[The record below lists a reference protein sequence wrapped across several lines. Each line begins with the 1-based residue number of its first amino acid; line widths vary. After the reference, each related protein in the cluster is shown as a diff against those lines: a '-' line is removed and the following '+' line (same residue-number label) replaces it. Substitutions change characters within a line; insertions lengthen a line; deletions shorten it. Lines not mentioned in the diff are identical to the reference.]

1 MITKTRERIIL
12 KLYDENLKNLTN
24 EIFED
29 VYTLNFFLQ
38 TIPKTFDQVK
48 TLLIFNDLEKTN
60 IIVDRSDKET
70 DLEDYDHNVKL
81 ILAKDEN
88 SYSFTGSGSL
98 PIVLSTISSI
108 LINEG
113 KFTHCPTNNASPGL
127 RDGNCSIILPFM
139 DSLEDS
145 ICD

>member
-1 MITKTRERIIL
+1 MNVAMITKTRERIIL

-38 TIPKTFDQVK
+38 TIPKTFDQAK

-60 IIVDRSDKET
+60 IIVDRSDNEA

-88 SYSFTGSGSL
+88 SYY
-98 PIVLSTISSI
+98 I
-108 LINEG
+108 E
-113 KFTHCPTNNASPGL
+113 
-127 RDGNCSIILPFM
+127 
-139 DSLEDS
+139 E
-145 ICD
+145 

>member
-38 TIPKTFDQVK
+38 TIPKTFDQAK

-60 IIVDRSDKET
+60 IIVDRSDKEA

-88 SYSFTGSGSL
+88 SYY
-98 PIVLSTISSI
+98 I
-108 LINEG
+108 E
-113 KFTHCPTNNASPGL
+113 
-127 RDGNCSIILPFM
+127 
-139 DSLEDS
+139 E
-145 ICD
+145 

>member
-1 MITKTRERIIL
+1 MITKTRKRIIL

-38 TIPKTFDQVK
+38 TIPKTFDQAK

-60 IIVDRSDKET
+60 IIVDRSDKEA
-70 DLEDYDHNVKL
+70 DLEDHDHNVKL

-88 SYSFTGSGSL
+88 SYY
-98 PIVLSTISSI
+98 I
-108 LINEG
+108 E
-113 KFTHCPTNNASPGL
+113 
-127 RDGNCSIILPFM
+127 
-139 DSLEDS
+139 E
-145 ICD
+145 

>member
-1 MITKTRERIIL
+1 MNIAMITKTRERIIL
-12 KLYDENLKNLTN
+12 KLYDENLKTLTT

-70 DLEDYDHNVKL
+70 DLKDYDHNVKL

-88 SYSFTGSGSL
+88 SYY
-98 PIVLSTISSI
+98 I
-108 LINEG
+108 E
-113 KFTHCPTNNASPGL
+113 
-127 RDGNCSIILPFM
+127 
-139 DSLEDS
+139 E
-145 ICD
+145 

>member
-1 MITKTRERIIL
+1 MITKTRKRIIL

-38 TIPKTFDQVK
+38 TIPKTFDQAK

-60 IIVDRSDKET
+60 IIVDRSDKEA

-88 SYSFTGSGSL
+88 SYY
-98 PIVLSTISSI
+98 I
-108 LINEG
+108 E
-113 KFTHCPTNNASPGL
+113 
-127 RDGNCSIILPFM
+127 
-139 DSLEDS
+139 E
-145 ICD
+145 

>member
-1 MITKTRERIIL
+1 MNVAMITKTRERIIL

-38 TIPKTFDQVK
+38 TIPKTFDQAK

-60 IIVDRSDKET
+60 IIVDRSDKEA
-70 DLEDYDHNVKL
+70 DLENHYHNVKL

-88 SYSFTGSGSL
+88 SYY
-98 PIVLSTISSI
+98 I
-108 LINEG
+108 E
-113 KFTHCPTNNASPGL
+113 
-127 RDGNCSIILPFM
+127 
-139 DSLEDS
+139 E
-145 ICD
+145 

>member
-12 KLYDENLKNLTN
+12 KLYDENLKTLTT

-60 IIVDRSDKET
+60 ISVDLSDKEAK
-70 DLEDYDHNVKL
+70 LEDYDHNVKL
-81 ILAKDEN
+81 LLAKDEN
-88 SYSFTGSGSL
+88 SYF
-98 PIVLSTISSI
+98 IQ
-108 LINEG
+108 E
-113 KFTHCPTNNASPGL
+113 
-127 RDGNCSIILPFM
+127 
-139 DSLEDS
+139 
-145 ICD
+145 